1 MNAQLKAAIPVLF
14 SIGALVTGC
23 EAGDNA
29 GGEAI
34 QPIQEEEAGEEELA
48 DYTPSVEATVAAEE
62 AESLVE
68 TEELGETIPTESTT
82 EDDSTVSGDD
92 TLDLDDEV
100 TESETD
106 EEEATNTEDELFEE
120 AEEETQTDMESD
132 DSMEVAFM
140 PLNDTGEVVSYVE
153 IDRYMGQWFEIAT
166 TPSFQQLACFGTTA
180 DYTFNEEK
188 GWVDV
193 TNTCY
198 SGSLSGNAQKI
209 SGKAEV
215 DDTETQ
221 AKLLVFFFNQGSPY
235 WVVALDG
242 TEGTAPYDWAVVS
255 VPGGKTMWLLS
266 RTPQMDPAL
275 RESIEAHLEER
286 GFPVDTLIDTPQPE

>member
-193 TNTCY
+193 TNTCR
-198 SGSLSGNAQKI
+198 GSLRATPRKFPVKRWMTRKPRPNCWSSSSIRIA
-209 SGKAEV
+209 
-215 DDTETQ
+215 
-221 AKLLVFFFNQGSPY
+221 LLGCRV
-235 WVVALDG
+235 DG
-242 TEGTAPYDWAVVS
+242 T
-255 VPGGKTMWLLS
+255 
-266 RTPQMDPAL
+266 
-275 RESIEAHLEER
+275 R
-286 GFPVDTLIDTPQPE
+286 GQPP